1 MVAIAALYD
10 QLKCRALILQAMG
23 CKAKTSSTF
32 LCNFPHTL
40 RKLDVIASNSDCFI
54 VLFAS
59 VVICWS
65 NYFGIFFF
73 NSHLKTAL
81 LILSDKF

>member
-1 MVAIAALYD
+1 M
-10 QLKCRALILQAMG
+10 
-23 CKAKTSSTF
+23 
-32 LCNFPHTL
+32 CNFPHTL
-40 RKLDVIASNSDCFI
+40 RKLDVIASNPDCFI

-65 NYFGIFFF
+65 NYFGIFF
-73 NSHLKTAL
+73 NKHLKTAL

>member
-1 MVAIAALYD
+1 MITWLRLLHFMLKINVLCLFFKQWVAKIKPIAP
-10 QLKCRALILQAMG
+10 CM
-23 CKAKTSSTF
+23 
-32 LCNFPHTL
+32 CNFPHTL

-65 NYFGIFFF
+65 NYK
-73 NSHLKTAL
+73 HLKTAL